1 MRKIFLFLCAVFMA
15 APIKADAK
23 ECFDNFVW
31 NADAGACVRF
41 EDESSRY
48 YRDIATGEYVPF
60 DEAAVLAGFVKMIKA
75 ANCSAGKVFS
85 GFAVNGCVTC
95 DGDCPSCYGHYV
107 LTRSVKNG
115 VMSVSTGG
123 NQADI
128 CEKKSCDHLN
138 VTPNSTF
145 PGGYVWS
152 TKQESYLFMKNHT
165 HDAGCSLCGLG
176 QKGCVSCIDGAG
188 AGGYMEL
195 FCTKCA
201 SGYVE
206 EKYASY
212 LGYPSN
218 AVTCQQICNIDN
230 CEDCFDD
237 QPNRCYKCKYGYVA
251 QNDVCVP
258 CPENAYCSD
267 GRTIS
272 CKTGYALKNGAC
284 VINCP
289 ANCSAC
295 SSATT
300 CAACDAGYSLQSGK
314 CVEGTVAQ
322 CPSDSSMSS
331 DGCCCIP
338 K

>member
-15 APIKADAK
+15 AP
-23 ECFDNFVW
+23 
-31 NADAGACVRF
+31 
-41 EDESSRY
+41 
-48 YRDIATGEYVPF
+48 
-60 DEAAVLAGFVKMIKA
+60 IKA

-107 LTRSVKNG
+107 LTRYVKNG

-272 CKTGYALKNGAC
+272 CKTGYTLKNGAC

-295 SSATT
+295 SSSTT
-300 CAACDAGYSLQSGK
+300 CTTCDAGYSLQSGK